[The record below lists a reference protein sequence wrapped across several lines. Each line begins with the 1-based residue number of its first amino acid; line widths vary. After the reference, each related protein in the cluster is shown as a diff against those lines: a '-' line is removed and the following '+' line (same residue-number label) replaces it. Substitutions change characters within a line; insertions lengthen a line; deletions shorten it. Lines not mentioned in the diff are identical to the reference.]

1 MSEEDCRA
9 ALAKGNYFGTM
20 LVKMGK
26 ADALLGGAADTAAL
40 YDLSA
45 HRAALLALWAR
56 AAGSDC
62 F

>member
-1 MSEEDCRA
+1 
-9 ALAKGNYFGTM
+9 M
-20 LVKMGK
+20 LVKLGV